1 MDGRYGAHYGLCHPL
16 HQIINFLGVGKG
28 QFNEFFCI
36 ILLLA
41 TTQDILYPYGPGHRD
56 LETPKMDDGSSPEIT
71 LLIPFIFFN
80 IPYRSIYVSLD
91 QDPHCYCIE
100 TSAHKIISNSYTD
113 GKCEKVLYGKFL
125 LPKIKG
131 FIWPEPSLEIP

>member
-1 MDGRYGAHYGLCHPL
+1 M
-16 HQIINFLGVGKG
+16 
-28 QFNEFFCI
+28 FFCI

-41 TTQDILYPYGPGHRD
+41 TIQDILYPYGPGHRD

-91 QDPHCYCIE
+91 QDSHYYCIE
-100 TSAHKIISNSYTD
+100 TSAHKIIYDSYTD
-113 GKCEKVLYGKFL
+113 GKCDKVLYGKFL
-125 LPKIKG
+125 LPQIKG
-131 FIWPEPSLEIP
+131 LMTKDVGHRAD